1 MNKAIEK
8 AFGLWL
14 SDGLLDETQ
23 VSALRASLEREQ
35 EGKSSPAITV
45 IATFGSVL
53 IGLGILLFVASNW
66 PGMGAL
72 ERVLAV
78 FAAYLLSVLL
88 ASVTERRGLPRVAS
102 SLWLLTTLSVGAYM
116 FLLGQLFNYSL
127 TYWQAP
133 FLWMI
138 AALTMGYARNS
149 KAHGMLAVPL
159 ALLALGWFGGGS
171 GWFMDDQ
178 LEFLVS
184 SGGLRPIFPLI
195 GVGLVALAV
204 IAGRARNESLNFLL
218 SPCRAWAGLLISA
231 PLVILSVDAELIML
245 FDIYWTTKQIVITVA
260 VFALIGGVFAGG
272 QRLASYIMLGFA
284 VVMLLLLIPVGA
296 NETVLKQIRHDDV
309 IHMFTIFTVFA
320 TAVAAAAFG
329 ARLNSAMM
337 INFGVSSAAIIIF
350 IQYFSWSFIL
360 LQRSLAFIVGGA
372 LLIVTAIFLERQRRK
387 LIARISTSAEAA

>member
-14 SDGLLDETQ
+14 SDGLLDEAQ
-23 VSALRASLEREQ
+23 VGALRASLEREQ

-78 FAAYLLSVLL
+78 FAAYLISVLL
-88 ASVTERRGLPRVAS
+88 ASVTERRGLPRVAG
-102 SLWLLTTLSVGAYM
+102 SLWLLTTISVGAYM
-116 FLLGQLFNYSL
+116 FLLGQLFNHSL

-178 LEFLVS
+178 LEFVVS

-204 IAGRARNESLNFLL
+204 IAGRARNASLNFLL
-218 SPCRAWAGLLISA
+218 SPSHVWGGLLISA
-231 PLVILSVDAELIML
+231 PLVILTMDAAAIML

-260 VFALIGGVFAGG
+260 VFALIGGVFASG
-272 QRLASYIMLGFA
+272 QKLASYIMLAFA
-284 VVMLLLLIPVGA
+284 AVMLLLLIPVGTD
-296 NETVLKQIRHDDV
+296 ETMLRLIHSNNV
-309 IHMFTIFTVFA
+309 IYMFIVFGVFA
-320 TAVAAAAFG
+320 AAVAAAAFG